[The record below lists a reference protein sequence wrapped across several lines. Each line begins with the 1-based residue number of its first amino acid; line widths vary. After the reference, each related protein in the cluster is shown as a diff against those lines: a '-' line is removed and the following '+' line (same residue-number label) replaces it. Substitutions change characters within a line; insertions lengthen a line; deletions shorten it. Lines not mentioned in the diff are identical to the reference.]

1 MTTTSSPSLQK
12 YVLQFIASYLLCAVA
27 AFAITSFMNMT
38 VPSGMGII
46 ALMVSAAYP
55 LDTFVKSEQRLMTKG
70 ERARFA
76 FWATLSSLALS
87 AIVILA
93 ACAYYNIGPAK
104 FMGISGIPN
113 WVLGLLAVFGVLVS
127 WVVIYFGS
135 GTIGKQAF
143 KRFEK
148 AKVK

>member
-12 YVLQFIASYLLCAVA
+12 YVMQFIASYLLCSVAV
-27 AFAITSFMNMT
+27 FAITSFMNLA

-46 ALMVSAAYP
+46 TLMVSAAYP

-76 FWATLSSLALS
+76 LWATFSSLALS

-93 ACAYYNIGPAK
+93 ASAYYKTRLTNVL
-104 FMGISGIPN
+104 GISGIPN
-113 WVLGLLAVFGVLVS
+113 WVLGLLAVFAVFIS

-135 GTIGKQAF
+135 NTIGKQAL

-148 AKVK
+148 AKAK

>member
-1 MTTTSSPSLQK
+1 MTTTSSLSLQK
-12 YVLQFIASYLLCAVA
+12 YVLQFTASYLLCSAAV
-27 AFAITSFMNMT
+27 FVITSFMNLA
-38 VPSGMGII
+38 VPSGMGIV
-46 ALMVSAAYP
+46 ALMVSIAYP

-76 FWATLSSLALS
+76 FLATLSSLVLS

-93 ACAYYNIGPAK
+93 ACTYYKIGPTK
-104 FMGISGIPN
+104 LIGISGIPD
-113 WVLGLLAVFGVLVS
+113 WVLGLLAAFAVLVS

-135 GTIGKQAF
+135 GTIGKQAL

-148 AKVK
+148 AK

>member
-12 YVLQFIASYLLCAVA
+12 YVLQFIASYLLCSVAV
-27 AFAITSFMNMT
+27 FAVTSFMNLA
-38 VPSGMGII
+38 VPSGMGIVT
-46 ALMVSAAYP
+46 LMVSAAYP

-93 ACAYYNIGPAK
+93 ACTYYNIGPAK
-104 FMGISGIPN
+104 VIGISGIPN
-113 WVLGLLAVFGVLVS
+113 WILGLLAVFGVLVS

-135 GTIGKQAF
+135 GAIGKQAM

-148 AKVK
+148 ANAK